1 MKKIKTVVSGLGRIG
16 WQFHMLA
23 IHANNGFELAGVC
36 DPLEERLSE
45 AKTAYSVNCYE
56 NYYEMIDKEKPD
68 LSVICSPTH
77 LHAEQAVYAMEQGSD
92 VFLDKPMARD
102 LAEAEKIAAA
112 YKHTGRKLMMYQPQR
127 ATAETQLLKKIIES
141 GIIGDVFM
149 IKTAAHDYVER
160 NDWQAFKKYGGGML
174 NNFGAHAIDRALYL
188 AGSYAKK
195 ISASMF
201 KIASLGDADDVVKI
215 LIETMNGIAL
225 DIDIN
230 TASMANSVGREFA
243 GFADIVVYGQSGAA
257 KIEHNNDGAYW
268 HVNYLDPKKRETMT
282 ASDFLAA
289 KDRKYMTSHPK
300 SWHEKN
306 YGISKSDD
314 LDYYD
319 ECYKYFAL
327 GEEPFV
333 PVVDTMEVMRVI
345 HECRKYAEWNQDE

>member
-1 MKKIKTVVSGLGRIG
+1 MKKLKTVVSGLGRIG
-16 WQFHMLA
+16 WQFH
-23 IHANNGFELAGVC
+23 IPSVHANNGFEFAAVC
-36 DPLEERLSE
+36 DPLDERLDE
-45 AKTAYSVNCYE
+45 AKKAFHVNCYK
-56 NYYEMIDKEKPD
+56 NYTEMIDTEKPD
-68 LSVICSPTH
+68 LAVICSPTH
-77 LHAEQAVYAMEQGSD
+77 FHAEQAVYAMESGCD

-102 LAEAEKIAAA
+102 LAEARKIKAA
-112 YKHTGRKLMMYQPQR
+112 YVHTGRKLMMYQPHR
-127 ATAETQLLKKIIES
+127 VTAETQSLKKIIES

-149 IKTAAHDYVER
+149 IKTTNLDYVER

-201 KIASLGDADDVVKI
+201 RIASLGDADDVVKI
-215 LIETMNGIAL
+215 LIETQNGVAL

-230 TASMANSVGREFA
+230 MASMAGSSE
-243 GFADIVVYGQSGAA
+243 IVAYGKSGAA
-257 KIEHNNDGAYW
+257 KIEHKNNEIYW
-268 HVNYLDPKKRETMT
+268 HVNYYESKEQETVS

-289 KDRKYMTSHPK
+289 KDRRYMKSRPK
-300 SWHEKN
+300 VWSEKD
-306 YGISKSDD
+306 YPVSKNDE
-314 LDYYD
+314 LDYYN

-333 PVVDTMEVMRVI
+333 PVADTMEVMRVI